1 MSVAYDY
8 AAGLLRKLYDR
19 HIDGGAVLDTG
30 AFPDAERFVR
40 AWPAIQTEALAV
52 ARDMA
57 RIPRFH
63 EIMREQYDI
72 SANDARDWRMFI
84 MQAYGQ
90 PFPRNLS
97 RCPTVA
103 SIVATSPDVLSASL
117 SFLAPGKH
125 IPPHRGPFRGILRGY
140 LVLSMPKRADGAP
153 AAVLKVD
160 GHEYRLDEGR
170 FLLWD
175 DTFMH
180 EVWNDSDAV
189 RIVLL
194 LDIRRRG
201 MPRLLTW
208 LSNAVIG
215 IVRIGIRI
223 RGRSIPV

>member
-8 AAGLLRKLYDR
+8 AASLLRMLFDR
-19 HIDGGAVLDTG
+19 HIDGGAVLDTA
-30 AFPDAERFVR
+30 AFPDAGRFVR
-40 AWPAIQTEALAV
+40 AWTDIQAEAFAV
-52 ARDMA
+52 ARDMP

-125 IPPHRGPFRGILRGY
+125 IPRI
-140 LVLSMPKRADGAP
+140 A
-153 AAVLKVD
+153 
-160 GHEYRLDEGR
+160 GR
-170 FLLWD
+170 FAASCAAIWCCRCRSAR
-175 DTFMH
+175 T
-180 EVWNDSDAV
+180 A
-189 RIVLL
+189 
-194 LDIRRRG
+194 RR
-201 MPRLLTW
+201 P
-208 LSNAVIG
+208 
-215 IVRIGIRI
+215 
-223 RGRSIPV
+223 PC

>member
-8 AAGLLRKLYDR
+8 AAGLLRTLYDH
-19 HIDGGAVLDTG
+19 HIDSGAVLDTA
-30 AFPDAERFVR
+30 AFPDAERFIH
-40 AWPAIQTEALAV
+40 AWPAIRAEALDV
-52 ARDMA
+52 ARDLP

-63 EIMREQYDI
+63 EIMREQHDI

-90 PFPRNLS
+90 PFARNLS
-97 RCPTVA
+97 RCPTVE
-103 SIVATSPDVLSASL
+103 SILAASPDVLSASL
-117 SFLAPGKH
+117 SFLAPAKH

-140 LVLSMPKRADGAP
+140 LVLSMPKRADGTP

-160 GHEYRLDEGR
+160 GREYRLDEGC

-175 DTFMH
+175 DTFVH
-180 EVWNDSDAV
+180 EVWNDSDEV

-215 IVRIGIRI
+215 VVRLGIRV

>member
-1 MSVAYDY
+1 M
-8 AAGLLRKLYDR
+8 
-19 HIDGGAVLDTG
+19 
-30 AFPDAERFVR
+30 
-40 AWPAIQTEALAV
+40 
-52 ARDMA
+52 
-57 RIPRFH
+57 
-63 EIMREQYDI
+63 
-72 SANDARDWRMFI
+72 
-84 MQAYGQ
+84 
-90 PFPRNLS
+90 
-97 RCPTVA
+97 
-103 SIVATSPDVLSASL
+103 LSASL

-140 LVLSMPKRADGAP
+140 LVLSMPKRTDGTP

-160 GHEYRLDEGR
+160 GRDYRLDEGR

-180 EVWNDSDAV
+180 EVWNDSDEV

-215 IVRIGIRI
+215 VVRLGIRI

>member
-8 AAGLLRKLYDR
+8 AAGLLRRLYDR
-19 HIDGGAVLDTG
+19 HIDGGAVLDAS
-30 AFPDAERFVR
+30 AFPDADRFVHAWR
-40 AWPAIQTEALAV
+40 AIRAEALAV
-52 ARDMA
+52 ARDLP

-63 EIMREQYDI
+63 EIMREQHDI

-140 LVLSMPKRADGAP
+140 LVLSMPRRADGTP
-153 AAVLKVD
+153 GAVLKVD
-160 GHEYRLDEGR
+160 GREYRLDEGR

-175 DTFMH
+175 DTFEH
-180 EVWNDSDAV
+180 EVWNDSDDV

-194 LDIRRRG
+194 LDIRRRD
-201 MPRLLTW
+201 MPRMLRW

-215 IVRIGIRI
+215 IVRLGIRL
-223 RGRSIPV
+223 RGGSIPV

>member
-1 MSVAYDY
+1 
-8 AAGLLRKLYDR
+8 
-19 HIDGGAVLDTG
+19 
-30 AFPDAERFVR
+30 
-40 AWPAIQTEALAV
+40 
-52 ARDMA
+52 
-57 RIPRFH
+57 
-63 EIMREQYDI
+63 MREQYDI

-103 SIVATSPDVLSASL
+103 SIVAASPDVLSASL

-140 LVLSMPKRADGAP
+140 LVLSMPKRTDGSP

-160 GHEYRLDEGR
+160 GREYRLDEGR

-180 EVWNDSDAV
+180 EVWNDSDEV

-215 IVRIGIRI
+215 VVRLGIRI